1 MLIVDDNR
9 FFAEMLATAL
19 GAVEGVTC
27 VGTASSAVE
36 GFQRVA
42 ELRPSVVVMDIMMP
56 GLGGLAATTE
66 LRRTSPDTAIAVVSA
81 YSENEWI
88 ARAQDAGASAYIS
101 KGGSLTDMI
110 EVLRTA
116 RPGPMIV
123 APPLRAA
130 WSSWQGDAP
139 EPETAARARP
149 SALSGP
155 MRILRARTQRAKRDV
170 ARGLTAV
177 SQGRRPESS
186 RW

>member
-9 FFAEMLATAL
+9 FFAGLLASAL

-27 VGTASSAVE
+27 VGTASSAGE
-36 GFQRVA
+36 GFQRVE

-66 LRRTSPDTAIAVVSA
+66 LRRTNPDTAIAVVSA
-81 YSENEWI
+81 YSDNEWI
-88 ARAQDAGASAYIS
+88 ARARDAGASAYIS

-130 WSSWQGDAP
+130 WSSWQGGAP
-139 EPETAARARP
+139 EPETAAAART
-149 SALSGP
+149 SWLGGTWRMLKAK
-155 MRILRARTQRAKRDV
+155 TQRAKRDV

-177 SQGRRPESS
+177 SEGRHP
-186 RW
+186 